1 MKLHL
6 PVLLRKSVLSCL
18 AAVALCTLGSGVAW
32 AENLSFEGATLT
44 WDTQAESFT
53 NEDKVA
59 AAFAPGDDVSFT
71 RKSNVTL
78 GEDISAG
85 TVAIEKG
92 ADVTIDLDVF
102 ELKVDRIELS
112 GLLDMGCSLNIGA
125 GTTLAMNGAGAV
137 LDSNLILGEEGVL
150 SVTGAGGSLNG
161 HSLTLQEG
169 ASLILT
175 GAVLSRETTDVDQD
189 GELSLI
195 VTPTGD
201 GKTYTLL
208 TGVSALVDKEGNALT
223 AGSYS
228 TDDLF
233 DSSQP
238 GAGFWAGGT
247 LVYAADGTLTLI
259 RHNEIVKD
267 ALDVTSR
274 QTRSVD
280 YSYYKGISFKELFS
294 SSYGGAIYGG
304 YDSTI
309 MLSNNGSVS
318 FSGNTA
324 SSSSSASGGAIYG
337 KRTITLSGNGSVSFS
352 ENTANSSYD
361 DAHGGAIYGSSYST
375 ITLSGNGSVSFSG
388 NTASTTGSS
397 SDAYG
402 GAIYGSS
409 SSTITLSDNES
420 VSFSENTASTT
431 SSSFSYAS
439 GGAIYGS
446 STINLSGNGSVTFSG
461 NTVSGKYAY
470 GGAIYGDYD
479 STITLSDNESVSLS
493 GNTASTTG
501 SSSDASG
508 GAIYGGTITLSDT
521 ESVSFSG
528 NTASG
533 SSSSSAYGGA
543 IFGSSYSTITLSGNE
558 SVSFSEN
565 TASSSDY
572 DAFGGAIFG
581 DSSSTITLSGNGS
594 VSFSGNTASSR
605 YSDAFGGAIDGYS
618 SSTITLSGNESVSF
632 SENTVSTTDSSS
644 DAFGGA
650 IYGDSGSTITLS
662 GNESVSF
669 SGNTASSSSYF
680 AYGGAVYGYS
690 SITLSGNGSVSFSGN
705 TASGKFA
712 YGGAIYGDDSSSITL
727 SDNGSVSFSGNTASG
742 SSDAYG
748 GAIRVYG
755 HLFIQNN
762 DSVLFEKNV
771 EKSGSSYRL
780 RSIDAGGSG
789 NVISLSAAEGKS
801 IEFRDSVYIASGS
814 TFNLNADYTDDEGV
828 VHKQTGDIIFTGAY
842 TEADLLAVK
851 GSKGTAAEILNS
863 RTSEVYTQTKLYG
876 GRLRVE
882 DGAIYQGQGIIA
894 HAGSEATV
902 LVKDATLSHS
912 GYDLTFNAGTTLE
925 LVGDSKLAGN
935 LMMLS
940 GSILSLD
947 STMNLNGS
955 LTLGNEV
962 VLGGGLLDDILS
974 MKAGDTLTLV
984 SGLESL
990 HLQTQS
996 LIRSLEYITLLSGEL
1011 VNASDYFVNLKGYS
1025 GLVFSYDSNTQT
1037 LNVIYAI
1044 PEPTTTTLSLLALAA
1059 LAARRR
1065 RK

>member
-388 NTASTTGSS
+388 NTAS
-397 SDAYG
+397 
-402 GAIYGSS
+402 
-409 SSTITLSDNES
+409 
-420 VSFSENTASTT
+420 
-431 SSSFSYAS
+431 
-439 GGAIYGS
+439 
-446 STINLSGNGSVTFSG
+446 
-461 NTVSGKYAY
+461 
-470 GGAIYGDYD
+470 
-479 STITLSDNESVSLS
+479 
-493 GNTASTTG
+493 
-501 SSSDASG
+501 
-508 GAIYGGTITLSDT
+508 
-521 ESVSFSG
+521 
-528 NTASG
+528 
-533 SSSSSAYGGA
+533 
-543 IFGSSYSTITLSGNE
+543 
-558 SVSFSEN
+558 
-565 TASSSDY
+565 
-572 DAFGGAIFG
+572 
-581 DSSSTITLSGNGS
+581 
-594 VSFSGNTASSR
+594 
-605 YSDAFGGAIDGYS
+605 
-618 SSTITLSGNESVSF
+618 
-632 SENTVSTTDSSS
+632 
-644 DAFGGA
+644 
-650 IYGDSGSTITLS
+650 
-662 GNESVSF
+662 
-669 SGNTASSSSYF
+669 
-680 AYGGAVYGYS
+680 
-690 SITLSGNGSVSFSGN
+690 
-705 TASGKFA
+705 GKFA